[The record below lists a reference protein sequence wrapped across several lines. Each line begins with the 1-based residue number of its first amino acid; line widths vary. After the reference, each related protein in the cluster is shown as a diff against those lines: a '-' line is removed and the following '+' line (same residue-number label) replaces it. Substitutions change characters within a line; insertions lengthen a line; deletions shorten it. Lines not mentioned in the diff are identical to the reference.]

1 MLKLINI
8 TKDYI
13 VKGLDPVHALKGVTL
28 NFRKNE
34 MVAILGPSGCGK
46 TTLLN
51 IIGGLDRYTSGDLII
66 EGKSTKNYNDRDW
79 DTYRNHSIGF
89 VFQSYNL
96 ISHLSIIDNVSIA
109 LKIGGYTKAE
119 IKNKAKVALDN
130 VGLAG
135 MYNKKPNQLSGGQ
148 MQRVAIA
155 RALVTNPDI
164 VLADEPTGAL
174 DSETSVQIMN
184 LLKEVA
190 KDRLVVLV
198 THNPELA
205 ELYANRIIT
214 MKDGLITS
222 DSNEFKGISPKQLL
236 NHNHKEKPK
245 SKSKMKLTTSFGLSF
260 RNLVSKFKRTA
271 LVVVAGSIGIIGVS
285 TVLAVSTG
293 VKSYINSMQDDMLS
307 GNPITIEK
315 TSIDVAGLMSAFS
328 KTSQANA
335 LEKTLEDGKVNIDS
349 MIQYLVEQKDNLEDF
364 SMNNSIDENYVR
376 FIEQMPKEYYS
387 SLKYEYGIDF
397 KLNMFTTVNMTDK
410 NNKEV
415 GVNRTVTLKALEDM
429 YVNIVKN
436 TSLGE
441 YASVISMLTDTF
453 FSSPDN
459 PDYILEQYDIIS
471 GPDSKIATE
480 ADEMMLVVSNKRELT
495 DIFLGQLGY
504 YTQDEFV
511 ALINKNADKSED
523 NPYNDVEV
531 NTDKISYDDLIKNH
545 KFYYVPNNV
554 ENSVFQNKSIYVSP
568 ETMFN
573 ITGGSS
579 CIDMPL
585 DYKYEVDDA
594 ESLPEGAKEIKITA
608 ILQPKANVS
617 YGCLQTGLI
626 ISPKMEEQIIK
637 DTVNSDVGN
646 ALNSSKDFYD
656 NLGLDDGN
664 KTPDQISKENE
675 MKDVYSFLVPYNYQ
689 YDYSEVEEIDGK
701 KEIVYNTYSGSS
713 SALSVVNITGGG
725 LGGSLSDV
733 FSKMFGNAYSIE
745 SQFENTIRSVGGESI
760 PLSISIYPRSFD
772 EKYLVTNYLDK
783 WNNSNETI
791 VLNATDTLPEVT
803 LKFEDR
809 EEINYND
816 NLELI
821 ISLIG
826 TMIDIITIA
835 LLAFTSLSLVVST
848 VMIGIITYVSVIERV
863 KEIGV
868 IRSLGGRKSDV
879 SNLFNAET
887 FIIGLSSGLFG
898 IGITYLLSGIINLI
912 INAFAPLGSLIYLP
926 LPTAGI
932 VIIISI
938 ALTLISGLIPA
949 RAAARKDPVVAL
961 RTE

>member
-1 MLKLINI
+1 MLKLKEIK
-8 TKDYI
+8 KDYI
-13 VKGLDPVHALKGVTL
+13 IKGLEPVHALKGVSL

-51 IIGGLDRYTSGDLII
+51 IIGGLDRYTSGDLVI
-66 EGKSTKNYNDRDW
+66 EGKSTKNYSDRDW

-96 ISHLSIIDNVSIA
+96 ISHLSILDNVSIA
-109 LKIGGYTKAE
+109 LKIGGYSSSE
-119 IKNKAKVALDN
+119 IKNKAKAALDK
-130 VGLAG
+130 VGLSG
-135 MYNKKPNQLSGGQ
+135 MYKKKPNQLSGGQ

-174 DSETSVQIMN
+174 DSETSVQIMD

-190 KDRLVVLV
+190 KDRLVILV

-205 ELYANRIIT
+205 DKYANRIIT
-214 MKDGLITS
+214 MKDGEITS
-222 DSNEFKGISPKQLL
+222 DSRPFKGFSDKQIQ
-236 NHNHKEKPK
+236 NIHSKEKPK
-245 SKSKMKLTTSFGLSF
+245 NKAKMKLTTSFSLSF
-260 RNLVSKFKRTA
+260 RNLISKFKRTA

-285 TVLAVSTG
+285 AVLAMSTG

-315 TSIDVAGLMSAFS
+315 TTVDVTGLMSAFS

-335 LEKTLEDGKVNIDS
+335 VVKTLEDGKVNIDS
-349 MIQYLVEQKDNLEDF
+349 MIAYLVEQKDNLEDF
-364 SMNNSIDENYVR
+364 SMNNAIDENYVR
-376 FIEQMPKEYYS
+376 FINQMPNEYYS

-397 KLNMFTTVNMTDK
+397 KLNMFTTINMTDK
-410 NNKEV
+410 DNKEQ
-415 GVNRTVTLKALEDM
+415 GVDRTITLKALEDM

-453 FSSPDN
+453 YSSPDN
-459 PDYILEQYDIIS
+459 PDYILEQYNIIS
-471 GPDSKIATE
+471 GEGSKIATE
-480 ADEMMLVVSNKRELT
+480 EDEMMLVVSSKRELT

-504 YTQDEFV
+504 YSQDEFV

-523 NPYNDVEV
+523 NPYNDLYEEQE
-531 NTDKISYDDLIKNH
+531 TISYEDLIKNH
-545 KFYYVPNNV
+545 KFYYLPNNN
-554 ENSVFQNKSIYVSP
+554 ESSVFQSKSMYISP
-568 ETMFN
+568 ETIYTM
-573 ITGGSS
+573 TGGTS
-579 CIDMPL
+579 CVDMPL
-585 DYKYEVDDA
+585 DYVYEYDDVS
-594 ESLPEGAKEIKITA
+594 SLPEGAKEIKITA
-608 ILQPKANVS
+608 ILQPKENVS

-626 ISPKMEEQIIK
+626 VSPKFEEQIIK
-637 DTVNSDVGN
+637 DAVTSDVKE
-646 ALNSSKDFYD
+646 ALKNSQDFYN
-656 NLGLDDGN
+656 NLGVEDGVKTDDR
-664 KTPDQISKENE
+664 IAKEID
-675 MKDVYSFLVPYNYQ
+675 MKDLYSFLVPYTYS
-689 YDYSEVEEIDGK
+689 YDYSEVVEVDGVK
-701 KEIVYNTYSGSS
+701 QIEYKSYTGQS
-713 SALSVVNITGGG
+713 SALSVVNVTGAAF
-725 LGGSLSDV
+725 GGSFSDV
-733 FSKMFGNAYSIE
+733 LSKMFGNAYSIDG
-745 SQFENTIRSVGGESI
+745 QFESALRSVGGDSI

-772 EKYLVTNYLDK
+772 EKYLVTNYLDS
-783 WNNSNETI
+783 WNNKDTTI
-791 VLNATDTLPEVT
+791 TLTATDEYPEVVLT
-803 LKFEDR
+803 FEDR

-848 VMIGIITYVSVIERV
+848 VMIGIITYVSVIERI

-898 IGITYLLSGIINLI
+898 IGFTYFLSMIINLI
-912 INAFAPLGSLIYLP
+912 INAFASLGSLVYLP

-932 VIIISI
+932 VILISI
-938 ALTLISGLIPA
+938 LLTLVSGLIPA
-949 RAAARKDPVVAL
+949 SAAAKKDPVVAL